1 MSRSFNYAEVTD
13 AAPLLGLMGR
23 HADEGLPFLSLQ
35 YDDYQEWTQKGTS
48 TMPSLDV
55 IEASNLE
62 GTNALEPAAYR
73 HLLSISTKIV
83 GLDFGNGN
91 YGVSIRTSDGRNVSV
106 VPTTRSIAYRP
117 FNETE
122 RKIFE
127 ADMGKTNKMEPI
139 GEVLEAFGVEPK
151 PKDEL

>member
-13 AAPLLGLMGR
+13 AAPLLGLMDR
-23 HADEGLPFLSLQ
+23 HADEGLPFLSLE
-35 YDDYQEWTQKGTS
+35 YDDYQEWTQEGTS
-48 TMPSLDV
+48 TMPSLDA

-62 GTNALEPAAYR
+62 GTNALEPVAYR
-73 HLLSISTKIV
+73 YVLSIATEIV

-117 FNETE
+117 FNDTE
-122 RKIFE
+122 RKAFE
-127 ADMGKTNKMEPI
+127 AAMRPP
-139 GEVLEAFGVEPK
+139 VEDDV
-151 PKDEL
+151 DEL